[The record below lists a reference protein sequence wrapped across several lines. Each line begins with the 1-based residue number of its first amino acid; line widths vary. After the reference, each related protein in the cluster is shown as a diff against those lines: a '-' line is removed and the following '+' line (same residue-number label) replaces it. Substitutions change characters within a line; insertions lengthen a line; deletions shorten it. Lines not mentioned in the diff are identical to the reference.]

1 MTDLLYAF
9 ICGLKRRSIPALFHK
24 YSEVKDGDLYVS
36 FEITGYEPENTT
48 YRTIQGMDI
57 FGSYDYMWTREQP
70 HPEWQEV
77 FASHKD
83 FLSALNGKADID
95 GLLNAFRFTRNN
107 GNALEHELEDAG
119 NGCGSIRMCANSKG
133 GNLQYFQI
141 VQACTLMTE

>member
-1 MTDLLYAF
+1 MDL
-9 ICGLKRRSIPALFHK
+9 
-24 YSEVKDGDLYVS
+24 
-36 FEITGYEPENTT
+36 
-48 YRTIQGMDI
+48 

-95 GLLNAFRFTRNN
+95 GLLNAFRFTRHN
-107 GNALEHELEDAG
+107 GCGVEFEREYGG

-141 VQACTLMTE
+141 IQTITLKTE

>member
-1 MTDLLYAF
+1 
-9 ICGLKRRSIPALFHK
+9 
-24 YSEVKDGDLYVS
+24 
-36 FEITGYEPENTT
+36 
-48 YRTIQGMDI
+48 MDI

-107 GNALEHELEDAG
+107 GNALEHELENAG